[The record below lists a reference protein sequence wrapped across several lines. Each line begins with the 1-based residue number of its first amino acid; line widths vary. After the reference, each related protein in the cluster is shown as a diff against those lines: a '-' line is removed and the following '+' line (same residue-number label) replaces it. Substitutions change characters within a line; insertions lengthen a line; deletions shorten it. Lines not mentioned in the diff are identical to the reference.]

1 MILSDKNGYILSTWE
16 QVNKLLARPA
26 EASVNE
32 VSQKGLTHSIV
43 HFRGI
48 FRAKHDKKQQK
59 KVLKE
64 Q

>member
-1 MILSDKNGYILSTWE
+1 MLDWK
-16 QVNKLLARPA
+16 A

-32 VSQKGLTHSIV
+32 VSQKGLTHSMV
-43 HFRGI
+43 HFPGI
-48 FRAKHDKKQQK
+48 FQAKHDKKQQK